1 MTRFKTALLSGAA
14 TLAVAA
20 APFAA
25 QATPYAFASN
35 QISGLRITTTSG
47 SIVPTTATTSISDS
61 AQFDNSA
68 PSAFQARDGVGN
80 ALAINQAYAGPG
92 PAPAASFMPVG
103 QGSFTGARADASI
116 GAGNASGTGVAVS
129 NVAEAYGNALGNS
142 TGTNNASIQFTVT
155 GTGQAVTLSF
165 SDLYQLITA
174 TASLPQETANASI
187 QNNFS
192 VTPQGSSTPIAT
204 YAPAEINAQISSAA
218 GTPPLN
224 QIGPTT
230 FVGSFTSGVLTA
242 GVNYNIALTSTASET
257 IQNGTAVPPVP
268 EPASLAVLGAG
279 LFGLGLIRRRKA

>member
-1 MTRFKTALLSGAA
+1 MTRFRIALLSGAA

-61 AQFDNSA
+61 AQFG
-68 PSAFQARDGVGN
+68 AFGISGFQNRDGVGN
-80 ALAINQAYAGPG
+80 ALTISQAYSGPG
-92 PAPAASFMPVG
+92 PAPAASFTPVG
-103 QGSFTGARADASI
+103 QGNFTGARADASI

-165 SDLYQLITA
+165 SDLYQLITS
-174 TASLPQETANASI
+174 TAALPQETANASI

-230 FVGSFTSGVLTA
+230 FAGSFTSGVLTA